1 MTHHALA
8 TLIVLLVLIVL
19 GLFALVLS
27 TAITETNWS
36 GLSIASVVVASVGVL
51 LAVALGIVFF
61 TDPVLRKA
69 GELIERARENTKRLG
84 EQLSEGYSEI
94 ERRRR
99 AAAAAGL
106 ARPQTYETY
115 ASLPV

>member
-1 MTHHALA
+1 MTHHAFA
-8 TLIVLLVLIVL
+8 TLVVLLVLIVL

-51 LAVALGIVFF
+51 LSVALGIVYF
-61 TDPVLRKA
+61 TDPTLQKA
-69 GELIERARENTKRLG
+69 QELIERARGNTKRLG
-84 EQLSEGYSEI
+84 EQLSEGFSEV

-99 AAAAAGL
+99 AAIAAGL
-106 ARPQTYETY
+106 ANP
-115 ASLPV
+115 